1 MSLQIVSLL
10 ATFGAYGLGRWLSR
24 LCQLP
29 SFGVTLD
36 FDFVL
41 VFAVNQPLILGLEHH
56 IHPLFF
62 ALIAAPGINRLAV
75 FLLSNFCLGKVL
87 VADMTCPLPS
97 GLESELNPFQPALAT
112 EPAIKH
118 VAVFDE
124 DDSVQGFMMYM
135 VEFVVFG

>member
-75 FLLSNFCLGKVL
+75 FLLSNFCFGKVL
-87 VADMTCPLPS
+87 VAERGLQTVMRALHINGRLSDSPTFKWPQGWQRRPQWWLRPCP
-97 GLESELNPFQPALAT
+97 T
-112 EPAIKH
+112 
-118 VAVFDE
+118 
-124 DDSVQGFMMYM
+124 
-135 VEFVVFG
+135 

>member
-10 ATFGAYGLGRWLSR
+10 AAFGADGLSRWLSR
-24 LCQLP
+24 LRQLP
-29 SFGVTLD
+29 TFSVTLN

-41 VFAVNQPLILGLEHH
+41 VFAVDQPLILGLEHH
-56 IHPLFF
+56 VHPLFF
-62 ALIAAPGINRLAV
+62 ALIAAPGINRFAV

-118 VAVFDE
+118 IAVFDE